1 MQARNFT
8 RLLVYELL
16 PLGNEFGQWI
26 LDMKNRLKLPNNPAE
41 RPDTLRHEII
51 ALLSRE
57 SLTARE
63 LSEQVGIQEQD
74 VLGHLEHIKI
84 ALHGSLMT
92 EPAQC
97 MACGFSFRKR
107 VRLKGPGR
115 CPVCKS
121 EHIADPRFAI
131 TLALKLDQVEPGV
144 RRAERYGE

>member
-1 MQARNFT
+1 
-8 RLLVYELL
+8 
-16 PLGNEFGQWI
+16 
-26 LDMKNRLKLPNNPAE
+26 MKNRLKLPNIPVD

-63 LSEQVGIQEQD
+63 ISEQVGIQEKD
-74 VLGHLEHIKI
+74 VPGHVEHIKI
-84 ALHGSLMT
+84 ALHGSLLA

-97 MACGFSFRKR
+97 RACGFSFRKR
-107 VRLKGPGR
+107 ERLKGPGR

-131 TLALKLDQVEPGV
+131 G
-144 RRAERYGE
+144 